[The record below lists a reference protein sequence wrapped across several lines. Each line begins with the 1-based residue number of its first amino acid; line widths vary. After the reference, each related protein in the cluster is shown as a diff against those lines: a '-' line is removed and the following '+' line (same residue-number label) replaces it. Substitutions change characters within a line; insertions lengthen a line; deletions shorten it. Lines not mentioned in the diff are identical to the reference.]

1 MAAASAAAVSRLSC
15 SHQIHH
21 HLIARDVKE
30 KKGQPEHQQSCNQPT
45 NQHFPSGAY
54 LAVLPHAQSSLFLSN
69 KIPNRGER
77 EKSRLI
83 KSNRPG
89 NSAADDCDGCGTQ
102 QIRQSMIRRVSARI
116 WRRKKNGKVLPI
128 SQCNFSLYQ
137 QGAQR
142 RGLKR
147 GRRRC
152 CCCCSLHHTHTLARS
167 VMPINYHP

>member
-77 EKSRLI
+77 QKSRLI

-89 NSAADDCDGCGTQ
+89 NSAADGCDGCGTQ

-116 WRRKKNGKVLPI
+116 WRRKKQQ
-128 SQCNFSLYQ
+128 SFTNFSMQFSSLP
-137 QGAQR
+137 A
-142 RGLKR
+142 
-147 GRRRC
+147 GRPAPRAEAWAPSMLLLLLTAPYTLSR
-152 CCCCSLHHTHTLARS
+152 SLSHA
-167 VMPINYHP
+167 N